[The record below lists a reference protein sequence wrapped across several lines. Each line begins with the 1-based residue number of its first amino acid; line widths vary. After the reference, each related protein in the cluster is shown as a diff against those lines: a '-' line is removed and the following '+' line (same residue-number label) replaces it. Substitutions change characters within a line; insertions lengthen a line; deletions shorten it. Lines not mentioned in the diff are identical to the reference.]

1 MIYLPHQLCPR
12 ATGVKFPDSSPMVL
26 GWAFTRVG
34 RRIGQGRGSNR
45 PAKPLRQTRQ
55 DAAPGTADGLAPDGH
70 ISQGSAFAARGCRVA
85 PRADWQRH
93 SAVRTDPVRPHIAC
107 RDLARAV
114 RLRTA
119 DGARRRARSAR
130 GAGRRPG
137 WRRAAVHR
145 RARSAAGVNVGGTC
159 RGQRLRPRQGIPWL
173 AQARHD
179 GSSCWLPDVWT
190 AVSTPA
196 VRSRRPP
203 ASRRSAVPAGLA
215 TDCGSTGAARCRRRC
230 AGNGPPRH
238 GSLPHG

>member
-1 MIYLPHQLCPR
+1 
-12 ATGVKFPDSSPMVL
+12 MVL

-34 RRIGQGRGSNR
+34 RCIGQGPGHNR

-85 PRADWQRH
+85 LRADWQRH
-93 SAVRTDPVRPHIAC
+93 AAVRTDPVPPHTSLAATLHGLFGFVPLTARDAAPDLRGVLASAPVGDGPPFIAAPAV
-107 RDLARAV
+107 LPVSPLVAHAAANISAHVRAF
-114 RLRTA
+114 L
-119 DGARRRARSAR
+119 G
-130 GAGRRPG
+130 
-137 WRRAAVHR
+137 
-145 RARSAAGVNVGGTC
+145 
-159 RGQRLRPRQGIPWL
+159 L
-173 AQARHD
+173 AQARH
-179 GSSCWLPDVWT
+179 GGFSCWLPDVWT

-215 TDCGSTGAARCRRRC
+215 TDCGSTGAAHCRRRC